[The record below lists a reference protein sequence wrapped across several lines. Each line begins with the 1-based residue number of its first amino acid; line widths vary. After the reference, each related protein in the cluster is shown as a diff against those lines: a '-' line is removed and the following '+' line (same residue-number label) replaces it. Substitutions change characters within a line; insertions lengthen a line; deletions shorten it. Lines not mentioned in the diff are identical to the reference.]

1 MGFLGQVLG
10 WNTPSNQ
17 TFSFW
22 IFKKNNINNKA
33 ILESYN
39 LLKILIYFN
48 FQALLNYSC
57 STVYKHNESHKIQY
71 KYVLVKIQSGLKCSS
86 QR

>member
-1 MGFLGQVLG
+1 MGFLGQFLG

-39 LLKILIYFN
+39 LLKILI
-48 FQALLNYSC
+48 FQLSGTVKLFMNRPFVLLYTNIMSP
-57 STVYKHNESHKIQY
+57 HKMQY
-71 KYVLVKIQSGLKCSS
+71 KYVLVKIQSGLK
-86 QR
+86 